1 MKLEKNESQKLNKK
15 PQLGTL
21 INLRRKEKLLNKQAS
36 NKIWKHWE
44 NRRSRKIKAIN
55 YFFIVLPI
63 FIAFFPILQNEV
75 LWTDY
80 DSINRSFFTELPS
93 LISIFNPSIFWN
105 ENPLALTTYFAET
118 LIPLNSAFTHRAIN
132 LILHAL
138 ASILLYR
145 LLNRMHI
152 SGALITT
159 LFFAVHPVAIQT
171 LFWPGFRDIIII
183 LCLILLSLYL
193 ALERK
198 NKRSFKKGL
207 YLSAITSLIHPI
219 ALLIPIT
226 LFLNTFTKNKEFKL
240 EKFNKIIPFI
250 IVVFIL
256 SIFAEV
262 FENTAIQQLSPSGIM
277 LENESPKLVEQFN
290 AYLKLLYLP
299 FGTAFF
305 IPIDEFVKNNVLKF
319 MPIILMMALL
329 FLLLFLIRSIWA
341 RLLIMG
347 ITLLFAL
354 ILNAACQFSYFLDGT
369 PCLDESMVY
378 IGIIPAVALVTSSLN
393 ALVVHKIPKIRIL
406 WFSLIGLAL
415 LITTG
420 FSINKS
426 FKINNSLKLWEYL
439 DAKWT
444 DSVIPK
450 KAISDYLFE
459 NGYGKYSLDNHIYI
473 LEQILEKDS
482 QDNNKNI
489 QLARLYVEDRQF
501 NNASKIYK
509 LVTLDQNFSQVEILN
524 EAASHFE
531 LQGLYRE
538 ARNIRAKLNK
548 LSE

>member
-1 MKLEKNESQKLNKK
+1 MKSEENESKKFNKK
-15 PQLGTL
+15 PKLGNL
-21 INLRRKEKLLNKQAS
+21 VNLRRKEKLINKQAS
-36 NKIWKHWE
+36 DKVWRHWE
-44 NRRSRKIKAIN
+44 NRRSRKIKPIN
-55 YFFIVLPI
+55 YLFIILPI

-75 LWTDY
+75 LWTEY
-80 DSINRSFFTELPS
+80 DTINRSFFTELPS
-93 LISIFNPSIFWN
+93 PLSIFNPSIFWN
-105 ENPLALTTYFAET
+105 ENPLALATYFAET
-118 LIPLNSAFTHRAIN
+118 LFPFNNAFTHRAIN

-159 LFFAVHPVAIQT
+159 MFFAIHPVSIQT

-183 LCLILLSLYL
+183 LCLILLCLYL

-198 NKRSFKKGL
+198 NKRSIKLGL
-207 YLSAITSLIHPI
+207 FISAITSLIHPI

-226 LFLNTFTKNKEFKL
+226 LFFNTFTKNKEFKL

-256 SIFAEV
+256 SIFAEIL
-262 FENTAIQQLSPSGIM
+262 ENTATQQLSASGII
-277 LENESPKLVEQFN
+277 LEQYNPKLAEQFT
-290 AYLKLLYLP
+290 AYVKLLYLP

-305 IPIDEFVKNNVLKF
+305 IPIEEVLQTSIIKF
-319 MPIILMMALL
+319 MPIIIMITLS
-329 FLLLFLIRSIWA
+329 LLLFILIRAIWA

-354 ILNAACQFSYFLDGT
+354 ILNASCQVNYFLDGT
-369 PCLDESMVY
+369 PCLDESMIY
-378 IGIIPAVALVTSSLN
+378 IAIIPAVALVTSSLN
-393 ALVVHKIPKIRIL
+393 ALVVHKIPQIKIL
-406 WFSLIGLAL
+406 WFSLIAL
-415 LITTG
+415 SLVLMTG
-420 FSINKS
+420 FSVNRS

-439 DAKWT
+439 EVKWA
-444 DSVIPK
+444 DSIVPK
-450 KAISDYLFE
+450 KAISDHIFE
-459 NGYGKYSLDNHIYI
+459 NGYGKYTLDNHIYI
-473 LEQILEKDS
+473 LEQIIARDS
-482 QDNNKNI
+482 EDINRNI
-489 QLARLYVEDRQF
+489 QLARLYVEDNQL

-509 LVTLDQNFSQVEILN
+509 TVALGQNFSQIEILN

-538 ARNIRAKLNK
+538 ARNVRSKLNK